1 MKQDIQIDNNE
12 IIRTKDKTIQ
22 SKFDYTVELGLN
34 ATKQSMK
41 LKRTKKDTIVHILV
55 LVFIAIM
62 SAVLVW
68 DIKREASIVIDLIIL
83 IALVLLEIFNLI
95 MPVVI
100 LNMQKKFLRQVFTV
114 GFDYTLT
121 EIDKNKCIE
130 SYYKDGKIL
139 MQNVCDMNTLVGFC
153 EQNGYLFLVFNN
165 FANGIFKID
174 TLENSSLEELK
185 QKLEQ
190 TISKNK
196 LLKVNKRR

>member
-1 MKQDIQIDNNE
+1 MKQDIQTNNE
-12 IIRTKDKTIQ
+12 IICTKDNTIQ
-22 SKFDYTVELGLN
+22 SKFDYTVDLGLN

-41 LKRTKKDTIVHILV
+41 LKRTKKDIIVHILV
-55 LVFIAIM
+55 VVFIVIM
-62 SAVLVW
+62 GVVLVW
-68 DIKREASIVIDLIIL
+68 DINRDASIVIDLIIL
-83 IALVLLEIFNLI
+83 IALVGLEIFNLT
-95 MPVVI
+95 MPFVI
-100 LNMQKKFLRQVFTV
+100 LNMQKKFLKQVFTV

-139 MQNVCDMNTLVGFC
+139 MQNVCDMNTFVGFC
-153 EQNGYLFLVFNN
+153 EQDGYLFLVFNN
-165 FANGIFKID
+165 FASGIFKID
-174 TLENSSLEELK
+174 TLKNATLEELK